1 MKRSE
6 IKKRPMADTVLA
18 SLEADAK
25 EYRELD
31 GDGLYLR
38 VKPDGSK
45 SWQLRYKKPDGQW
58 SWLGLGGYG
67 KGEHQLTGEQ
77 ARRKVRELRDAT
89 TKDGSMLA
97 TKHAKKAA
105 EAEAANNT
113 FEHLAR
119 DVCERWIRGFPEID
133 EDAEIRGVATA
144 RGQELAE
151 TAAQIL
157 DIEAV
162 Q

>member
-1 MKRSE
+1 M
-6 IKKRPMADTVLA
+6 
-18 SLEADAK
+18 
-25 EYRELD
+25 
-31 GDGLYLR
+31 
-38 VKPDGSK
+38 KPDGSK

-97 TKHAKKAA
+97 TKQAKKAA

-119 DVCERWIRGFPEID
+119 GNGMPPSAKHGRK
-133 EDAEIRGVATA
+133 A
-144 RGQELAE
+144 RPFAPS
-151 TAAQIL
+151 AH
-157 DIEAV
+157 
-162 Q
+162 